1 MARVGIYIAALQA
14 SRILAN
20 LVTRDTAIGAVN
32 VEQTGASHAVT
43 ERRTRTLRD
52 RVHTF
57 YEAGIGTHASGQL
70 DTYG

>member
-1 MARVGIYIAALQA
+1 MTSSDR
-14 SRILAN
+14 R
-20 LVTRDTAIGAVN
+20 
-32 VEQTGASHAVT
+32 EPGASHAVT

-57 YEAGIGTHASGQL
+57 YEAGTGTHASGQL

>member
-1 MARVGIYIAALQA
+1 VP
-14 SRILAN
+14 
-20 LVTRDTAIGAVN
+20 
-32 VEQTGASHAVT
+32 EQMPGQRRLRERCQELFGFEMTSSDRRETGASHAVT